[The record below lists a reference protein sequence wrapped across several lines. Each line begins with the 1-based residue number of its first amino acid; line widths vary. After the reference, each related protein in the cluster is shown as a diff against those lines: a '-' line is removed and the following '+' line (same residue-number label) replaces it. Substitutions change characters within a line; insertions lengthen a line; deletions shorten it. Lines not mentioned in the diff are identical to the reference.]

1 MRFAVTAKS
10 RLGRDEMSRG
20 DLANVPLQR
29 GLIAILRAA
38 EKNDALFE
46 MQRRESRGKK
56 ILRAM
61 WEGAD
66 PAVWIL
72 HGALP
77 SCVPRPDSRERARSS
92 GQSGSGL
99 DFLGEAATAV
109 VPSSASHWPQN
120 LAAIVVLA

>member
-61 WEGAD
+61 RECAD

-72 HGALP
+72 QGAEW
-77 SCVPRPDSRERARSS
+77 R
-92 GQSGSGL
+92 
-99 DFLGEAATAV
+99 
-109 VPSSASHWPQN
+109 
-120 LAAIVVLA
+120 